1 MFGRRVLLV
10 IAHPD
15 DDAMFFGP
23 AITRLDVAHILC
35 LSNGGAD
42 GLGTVRAAEMRRAAE
57 RYGATVTVVDDP
69 RLLDGAHWDVAVVA
83 QRVGEALGRHDAV
96 LTFDARGVSGHANH
110 VATSAGVRLAL
121 SSNKQVALLELET
134 VRGAFLGPFAL
145 VALLWR
151 RGPAFVTVRPW
162 DVWAAMAVHA
172 SQFVWFRKAFILLSS
187 YTYVNYCHLVPQPW

>member
-1 MFGRRVLLV
+1 MLVLLI

-15 DDAMFFGP
+15 DDAMFFWP
-23 AITRLDVAHILC
+23 ALHRLGVAHILC

-42 GLGTVRAAEMRRAAE
+42 GLGTVRAAEMARAAE
-57 RYGATVTVVDDP
+57 RYGATVTVLDDP

-83 QRVGEALGRHDAV
+83 QRVDEALGRHDAV
-96 LTFDARGVSGHANH
+96 LTFDSRGVSGHPNH

-121 SSNKQVALLELET
+121 RNKRVTLLELQT

-151 RGPAFVTVRPW
+151 RGPVFVSLQPW
-162 DVWAAMAVHA
+162 KAWAAMAVHA
-172 SQFVWFRKAFILLSS
+172 SQFVWFRKAFILFSS
-187 YTYVNYCHLVPQPW
+187 YTYVNYCRLVSQPW